1 MNTHQVT
8 RSIIVQGT
16 PEQLFALWADFEVF
30 PQFMQHLKS
39 VTKTSDRM
47 SHWEY
52 EGPMGQTAEWDAQIT
67 TFEPGKRLA
76 WNSTDGGDV
85 KTSGQVTF
93 ESLPNDQ
100 TQVTLQMQ
108 YVPQGVLA
116 TLGAWFQSDSS
127 IEQSLRQFKAY
138 AEGRRPVAV

>member
-8 RSIIVQGT
+8 RSIIVQGS
-16 PEQLFALWADFEVF
+16 PQPIFELWADFETF

-39 VTKTSDRM
+39 VKKTSDGT
-47 SHWEY
+47 SHWVF
-52 EGPMGQTAEWDAQIT
+52 EGPMGQTAEWDAQVT

-76 WNSTDGGDV
+76 WNSAEGGDV

-100 TQVTLQMQ
+100 TQVTLLMQ
-108 YVPQGVLA
+108 YVPQGALA
-116 TLGAWFQSDSS
+116 TVGSWFQSDKA
-127 IEQSLRQFKAY
+127 IDESLRQFKAY
-138 AEGRRPVAV
+138 AEGRRPVSV